1 LTCPMYKGYVCS
13 CYDPQIEVFD
23 FYKIC
28 HKV

>member
-1 LTCPMYKGYVCS
+1 MYKGYVCS

-28 HKV
+28 RKV